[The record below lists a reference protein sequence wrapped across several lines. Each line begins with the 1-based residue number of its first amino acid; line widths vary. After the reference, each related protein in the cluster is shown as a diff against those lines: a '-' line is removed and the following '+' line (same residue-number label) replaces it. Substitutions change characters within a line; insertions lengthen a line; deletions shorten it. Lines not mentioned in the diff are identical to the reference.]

1 MKTILALMLLFCSQA
16 QGAML
21 WIQQTA
27 VGSDQLSVDLMIGGL
42 NDAAGQRLSGFD
54 LDVAF
59 DRSVLSLLSFS
70 YTSLLGEVDIDAL
83 PGLDGEN
90 QPGVLSLSLV
100 SLFWADL
107 SVQSS
112 SFALASLVFDIS
124 ALPTASNTLL
134 NISSVRELLDQDSQS
149 FQPDRVTDLAVT
161 AVSEPAT
168 TVLFMLTSVFLLV
181 RLRNSCI
188 RPVE

>member
-21 WIQQTA
+21 WLQQTA
-27 VGSDQLSVDLMIGGL
+27 VDGDQLSVDLMIGEL

-59 DRSVLSLLSFS
+59 DSSVLSLLSFS
-70 YTSLLGEVDIDAL
+70 YTSMLGEVNIDAL

-107 SVQSS
+107 SVQTR

-124 ALPTASNTLL
+124 ALPTASSTWL
-134 NISSVRELLDQDSQS
+134 NIGSVRELLDQDSQL
-149 FQPDRVTDLAVT
+149 FQPETVTNLAVT
-161 AVSEPAT
+161 AVSEPAS
-168 TVLFMLTSVFLLV
+168 TVLFMLASAFLLV
-181 RLRNSCI
+181 RLRQSCI
-188 RPVE
+188 HPVK